1 MTITKYEHACM
12 LLEEQE
18 KQLLIDP
25 GSFTKSLESLP
36 NLAAI
41 IVTHAH
47 FDHLDKDR
55 VMELSKAS
63 KAPVFSTAEVAEQL
77 KGADVT
83 VVEPGKEYQV
93 GPFQMVFYGQD
104 HAPIHES
111 VDIGQNVGVF
121 INDTLY
127 YPGDSFEIPDKA
139 VKVLATPISGPWMK
153 TGEAMDFVEKIKPQ
167 VIIPV
172 HDALHSDTGHMVSDN
187 YLKEAAKKLN
197 ATYQRLSPAETLII

>member
-1 MTITKYEHACM
+1 M

-36 NLAAI
+36 HLAAI
-41 IVTHAH
+41 VVTHAH

-63 KAPVFSTAEVAEQL
+63 KAPVFSTSEVAEQL
-77 KGADVT
+77 QGADVT

-93 GPFQMVFYGQD
+93 GPFQMTFYGQD
-104 HAPIHES
+104 HAPIHAS
-111 VDIGQNVGVF
+111 VDTGQNVGVL

-127 YPGDSFEIPDKA
+127 YPGDSFEIPNKA

-153 TGEAMDFVEKIKPQ
+153 TGEAIDFIEKVKPQ

-172 HDALHSDTGHMVSDN
+172 HDALHSDAGHMVSDN

-197 ATYQRLSPAETLII
+197 ATYQPLSPSETLII